1 MQQTPHTR
9 SSHFAVGRS
18 VFLERSHIYIY
29 CLRRTKQKH
38 CVSPKRTSICVCVL
52 VVFASFWRH
61 QKTWLE
67 LRFVIWS
74 SKMRFRN
81 LHAPHHLPAGGPWDE
96 DPRRG
101 CNWSPGSFY
110 CKHFAKFVHVW
121 LIVPDGKE
129 WFYVSNTNIQPSST
143 RANTSIQKKTVRF
156 ELSHPI
162 LTIYTSHMPR
172 YPYIY
177 IYINRPRKKGPHL
190 YLHNGSQPQPSWF
203 FRISFGCFLHIQ
215 HSKIQKKNS
224 SSNFDLQIT
233 RTMSRFSFAGFSQ
246 SYSSHD
252 FPGRY
257 TGHTGGFR
265 KRSGEGTF

>member
-1 MQQTPHTR
+1 MDNRIRVDLDTVCITLSLALVVKRCRIFAQNQNQHIRWHISYRFGRHCFKCSRHHTHAAHILP
-9 SSHFAVGRS
+9 SAGLSFLKGR
-18 VFLERSHIYIY
+18 IYIY
-29 CLRRTKQKH
+29 CLRRTKQEH

-129 WFYVSNTNIQPSST
+129 WFYVSNTNIQPSNT

-177 IYINRPRKKGPHL
+177 IYV
-190 YLHNGSQPQPSWF
+190 
-203 FRISFGCFLHIQ
+203 
-215 HSKIQKKNS
+215 
-224 SSNFDLQIT
+224 
-233 RTMSRFSFAGFSQ
+233 
-246 SYSSHD
+246 
-252 FPGRY
+252 
-257 TGHTGGFR
+257 
-265 KRSGEGTF
+265 